1 MSGND
6 NHARKIESLS
16 TEQVA
21 EVEEFVEFLR
31 YRGAERATAR
41 GAAAASEP
49 AFEKIWTN
57 PDDDAY
63 DAL

>member
-1 MSGND
+1 MSRSENL
-6 NHARKIESLS
+6 ARKIEGLS
-16 TEQVA
+16 QEQVA

-31 YRGAERATAR
+31 FRAQDRSTV
-41 GAAAASEP
+41 GSVAAASEP
-49 AFEKIWTN
+49 AFEKVWSN